1 MLTEPIYDEAG
12 ALMGMTRKEVAQAL
26 GITTDLLA
34 QRMERR
40 RGSWVYI
47 EPVQRTSN
55 GDPIYDEQGNYLGES
70 LQEVAN
76 IYGVSRQAVALRIER
91 KDGYRVLRPRQHP
104 GPSHMRRKYRKIYV
118 IEAKQ
123 QGEQLLWGATIEH
136 PSGALSSIGAE
147 YETMGQVFKQA
158 RALIDM
164 ELGGRR

>member
-12 ALMGMTRKEVAQAL
+12 ALMGMNRKEVAQSL

-70 LQEVAN
+70 LQEAAN
-76 IYGVSRQAVALRIER
+76 IYGISRQAVALRIDR
-91 KDGYRVLRPRQHP
+91 KDGYRVLRKSRHP
-104 GPSHMRRKYRKIYV
+104 GPSHMRRKYRKIYTV
-118 IEAKQ
+118 EAKQ
-123 QGEQLLWGATIEH
+123 NEDGLWGIIIEH
-136 PSGALSSIGAE
+136 PSGAVSSIGAE
-147 YETMGQVFKQA
+147 HETMGLAFKQA
-158 RALIDM
+158 RALIDS
-164 ELGGRR
+164 ELRG